1 VATDH
6 EVERDRLGAKQVNHS
21 LLAPAPIGISGFEAV
36 EVNAPEYDLV
46 VIGSGPAG
54 QKGAIAAAKARKSV
68 AVIDRIGMIG
78 GVSVHTGTIPSKTV
92 REAIF
97 QLSGLAV
104 SALYGAGSRGRVDIS
119 VENVSS
125 RVKAI
130 VARETGVVR
139 AQLERNGIAVHPG
152 CASFLDPHTLEVQDG
167 NGEGI
172 RLKGRKIL
180 IACGTRPAHR
190 PDIPFDNHR
199 IIDTDHLGDLG
210 GLPKEIIVVGAG
222 VVGLEYASF
231 MTALGAEVT
240 LIDQRPVVL
249 DFVDRQIVEALSYH
263 LRQKGVT
270 FRLAEKVTKIG
281 IDTARGRV
289 FAALESGKKVQG
301 DALVYAVGRQ
311 ANGDQLHLEAAGLA
325 ADSRGKVKVNE
336 FFQTDLPHIYAAGD
350 VIGFPALASTSM
362 EQGRLAAC
370 HMFGIPFEHMPNLF
384 PYGIYTIPEISMVG
398 QTEEALTANKIP
410 YEVGIANY
418 SELAK
423 SMMLG
428 DETGMLKLLFD
439 PETHKLLGVHVLG
452 QRATEIIHIGQAVL
466 FYGGSVEYFHDMV
479 FNYPTLA
486 EAYKV
491 AALDGLNKV

>member
-1 VATDH
+1 LVVAIIDEASHAPLASATA
-6 EVERDRLGAKQVNHS
+6 GIPGSKAAKVS
-21 LLAPAPIGISGFEAV
+21 
-36 EVNAPEYDLV
+36 APEYDLV

-54 QKGAIAAAKARKSV
+54 QKAAIAAAKARKRV
-68 AVIDRIGMIG
+68 AVIDRAGMIG

-97 QLSGLAV
+97 QFSGFAV
-104 SALYGAGSRGRVDIS
+104 SALYGNGSPGHVDIS

-130 VARETGVVR
+130 IARETEVIR
-139 AQLERNGIAVHPG
+139 SQLKRNGIAIYQG
-152 CASFLDPHTLEVQDG
+152 SALFLDPHTVEVQSD
-167 NGEGI
+167 GEGI
-172 RLKGRKIL
+172 KVKGSKIL
-180 IACGTRPAHR
+180 IGCGTRPAHGSE
-190 PDIPFDNHR
+190 IPFDNHR
-199 IIDTDHLGDLG
+199 IVDTDHLGDLD
-210 GLPKEIIVVGAG
+210 GLPKEVIVVGAG

-240 LIDQRPVVL
+240 LIDQRPAVL
-249 DFVDRQIVEALSYH
+249 EFVDRQIVEALSYH
-263 LRQKGVT
+263 LRQLGVT
-270 FRLAEKVTKIG
+270 FRLAEKVTHVG
-281 IDTARGRV
+281 IDAGRERV
-289 FAALESGKKVQG
+289 FAELESGKKVHG

-311 ANGDQLHLEAAGLA
+311 ANGDQLHLEAAGLE

-336 FFQTDLPHIYAAGD
+336 FFQTDVPHIYAAGD

-370 HMFGIPFEHMPNLF
+370 HMFGIPFEHMPGLF

-398 QTEEALTANKIP
+398 QTEETLTANKIS
-410 YEVGIANY
+410 YEVGIAKY

-428 DETGMLKLLFD
+428 DEAGMLKLLFD
-439 PETHKLLGVHVLG
+439 PETHKLLGVHALG

-466 FYGGSVEYFHDMV
+466 FYRGSVEYFHDMV

-491 AALDGLNKV
+491 AAINGLNKL